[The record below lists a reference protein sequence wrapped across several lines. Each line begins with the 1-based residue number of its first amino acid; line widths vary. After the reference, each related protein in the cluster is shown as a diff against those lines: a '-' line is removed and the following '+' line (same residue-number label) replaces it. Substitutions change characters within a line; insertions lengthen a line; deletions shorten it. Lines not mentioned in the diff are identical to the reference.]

1 MRRQVTAWL
10 SNAGVDTATDPRAP
24 RLAHVVESSAI
35 QEKTGLAYLHSSHC
49 LGSGAR
55 IMWLNPHAEEASW
68 EKHDRLKACSHI
80 GDTHLHRSTIAQRW
94 CRGTSHGS
102 VACC

>member
-1 MRRQVTAWL
+1 MRRFVTAWL
-10 SNAGVDTATDPRAP
+10 STAGVDTATDPRAP

-55 IMWLNPHAEEASW
+55 MMGHALQS
-68 EKHDRLKACSHI
+68 
-80 GDTHLHRSTIAQRW
+80 QR
-94 CRGTSHGS
+94 
-102 VACC
+102 

>member
-10 SNAGVDTATDPRAP
+10 PTAGVDTATDPRAP

-55 IMWLNPHAEEASW
+55 IMWHAQEASW
-68 EKHDRLKACSHI
+68 VKHDASEACSPI
-80 GDTHLHRSTIAQRW
+80 G
-94 CRGTSHGS
+94 
-102 VACC
+102 